1 MTASRRELILQEL
14 ETTLWSMVPGAQYS
28 HHLATVSRGTINP
41 LDLQSYPAVLIIP
54 TSDIPEAGASSVSR
68 RVLHVVLRL
77 WVRPHQALSE
87 ALEALIQDIQQLVLV
102 DVRRGG
108 LAELTLEGE
117 LHYLYLDSQA
127 LEAGADLEYQIHY
140 RTALADPMS
149 GPV

>member
-1 MTASRRELILQEL
+1 
-14 ETTLWSMVPGAQYS
+14 
-28 HHLATVSRGTINP
+28 
-41 LDLQSYPAVLIIP
+41 LDLQAYPAALIIP

-102 DVRRGG
+102 DARRGG
-108 LAELTLEGE
+108 WADLTLEGE

-140 RTALADPMS
+140 RTALADPTS
-149 GPV
+149 APS